1 MMKGGMAGLMQQAQ
15 KMQENMKRAQEELA
29 SVEVTGSAGGGMVSV
44 TMNGRHEAR
53 RVKIDKALIGGQY
66 LVYAIRAVRDGDVTK
81 ATAEERK
88 QLREQLSA
96 VAGGAAQKAHVKAA
110 RAKYGITVA
119 EDRL

>member
-1 MMKGGMAGLMQQAQ
+1 
-15 KMQENMKRAQEELA
+15 
-29 SVEVTGSAGGGMVSV
+29 
-44 TMNGRHEAR
+44 
-53 RVKIDKALIGGQY
+53 
-66 LVYAIRAVRDGDVTK
+66 VYAIRAVRDGDVTK